1 MSQVRTRSRSCRL
14 RVFADYDKFTPSGLI
29 SDVTTQ
35 ILNSIT
41 HNVYR
46 QMGKKACVSSP
57 LQVQH
62 RCLICSEYT
71 VLAKYSNEKCHYKH
85 LLMCL
90 IYSHE

>member
-46 QMGKKACVSSP
+46 QMGKKHVFHLPFKFNTDVSSVP
-57 LQVQH
+57 STQF
-62 RCLICSEYT
+62 
-71 VLAKYSNEKCHYKH
+71 
-85 LLMCL
+85 
-90 IYSHE
+90 